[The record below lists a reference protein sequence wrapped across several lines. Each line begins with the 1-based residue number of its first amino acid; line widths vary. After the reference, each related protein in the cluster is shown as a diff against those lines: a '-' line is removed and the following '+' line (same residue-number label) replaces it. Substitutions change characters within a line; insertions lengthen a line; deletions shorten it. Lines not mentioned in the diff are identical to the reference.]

1 MPWIISISDIILL
14 ELAAECIFT
23 NFERVIGYFQP
34 EAMATNNSYPISS
47 NSRTKLNAF
56 RYKDEIVPADAN
68 SNGPTGSVHGTEGN
82 LRSGSNGVVELMQ
95 TSLEKGNPPPLES
108 HAPETSPIKECP
120 QTPGNRIPLA
130 DLISNAE
137 DSFDPA
143 PGPEITPVEHV
154 IWQHVPASSNP
165 SSQTPAGR
173 RRKRGLSSSSAGSPS
188 NGNKKKGQK
197 ESLGLH
203 SINALFKTPQH
214 DMAAELW
221 NNYIDKN
228 MADGADDLPPPRLA
242 NLLSSSPQ
250 TPASGRTNRESS
262 GLRRAIS
269 CTTEFPS
276 TRAKR
281 RRVNR
286 LDASANRGAFQR
298 TSSNVESGKPKTSRI
313 NYLMEKIEKSIHLAP
328 VDMCP
333 PGSSPLRQHMDV
345 RRCRSSS
352 PTKDHTRLE
361 DTEDSNESPCANL
374 LEKGRSEPVPVLQ
387 GSSSDFG
394 DDDLDQDLMDLAN
407 ASTDPFVEPS
417 RASNGVASLG
427 ASNWAALA
435 PEKSRSWEP
444 RNNLVPDGKLSIS
457 HNTTNNEVKHDEFDE
472 FDDDYD
478 DLPGNLQEILA
489 KCDQKPDPVNM
500 FNQTTTGAPA
510 NRPNVKNVPANGNIS
525 NTKPVGAMSTVK
537 AERVSSDD
545 EFDDD
550 FDMEAIEQ
558 TLKQAGEAGPAY
570 VCHS

>member
-1 MPWIISISDIILL
+1 MSNILL
-14 ELAAECIFT
+14 LRLSAECIFA
-23 NFERVIGYFQP
+23 NFERVIGYFQT
-34 EAMATNNSYPISS
+34 EAMTSNNSYPISS

-56 RYKDEIVPADAN
+56 LYKDEVATAAN
-68 SNGPTGSVHGTEGN
+68 TNSHGTARTTHGTKEN
-82 LRSGSNGVVELMQ
+82 LESGSNGEAEPMPTL
-95 TSLEKGNPPPLES
+95 LEQGNPPPREPR
-108 HAPETSPIKECP
+108 APEKNTIKECP

-173 RRKRGLSSSSAGSPS
+173 RRKRRHSSSSAGSPS

-197 ESLGLH
+197 EPLDLH
-203 SINALFKTPQH
+203 SMNALFKTPQH

-228 MADGADDLPPPRLA
+228 MTDVTDDLPPPRLA

-250 TPASGRTNRESS
+250 TPHSGRTSRESS

-286 LDASANRGAFQR
+286 LDASANRGTIQR
-298 TSSNVESGKPKTSRI
+298 TSSNVESGKPNTSRI

-328 VDMCP
+328 VDMGP
-333 PGSSPLRQHMDV
+333 PGSSPLRQHMDA

-352 PTKDHTRLE
+352 PTKDKTIFE
-361 DTEDSNESPCANL
+361 DTEEHNETLCVNPI
-374 LEKGRSEPVPVLQ
+374 EKGRSEQMPILQ
-387 GSSSDFG
+387 ESSSDFG
-394 DDDLDQDLMDLAN
+394 DDDIDQDLMELAD
-407 ASTDPFVEPS
+407 ASADPFVEPP

-427 ASNWAALA
+427 ASNWAALST
-435 PEKSRSWEP
+435 EMSRSWEP
-444 RNNLVPDGKLSIS
+444 QS
-457 HNTTNNEVKHDEFDE
+457 NTGYDNKPYVSQNKTNNEMKNDEFDE

-489 KCDQKPDPVNM
+489 KCDQKPDRVVM
-500 FNQTTTGAPA
+500 SNQTNARAPA
-510 NRPNVKNVPANGNIS
+510 KRPVVNAPSNGDILD
-525 NTKPVGAMSTVK
+525 TKPSGTTSTAK
-537 AERVSSDD
+537 AELVSSDD

-558 TLKQAGEAGPAY
+558 TMRQAGEAGPAY
-570 VCHS
+570 VRHS